1 MEKSTMHLI
10 HDNVKRLGN
19 NSKCKSFREIVN
31 DNLTPFQD
39 SIPETVNGVDYQIVA
54 GFFNIFFI
62 FLVYY
67 CPSTEK
73 YIYYGIHRDSDTI
86 HYKENF
92 PEGLPAFSTFH
103 DIEEHIYE
111 LLKGSYGK

>member
-1 MEKSTMHLI
+1 MERSTLNII
-10 HDNVKRLGN
+10 HDNIKRLGH
-19 NSKCKSFREIVN
+19 NSKCKTFREIIN
-31 DNLTPFQD
+31 DNLTSFQD
-39 SIPETVNGVDYQIVA
+39 PIPETVNGVDYLIVA

-86 HYKENF
+86 HYKTNF
-92 PEGLPAFSTFH
+92 PEELPTFSTFNE
-103 DIEEHIYE
+103 IEEHIYE
-111 LLKGSYGK
+111 LLKSSYGK

>member
-10 HDNVKRLGN
+10 HDNVKRLGHN
-19 NSKCKSFREIVN
+19 GKYKSFREIVN
-31 DNLTPFQD
+31 DDLTPFQD
-39 SIPETVNGVDYQIVA
+39 SIPETVNGVEYQVVA

-73 YIYYGIHRDSDTI
+73 YLYYGTHRESETI
-86 HYKENF
+86 NYKENF
-92 PEGLPAFSTFH
+92 PEGIPAFSTF
-103 DIEEHIYE
+103 DEAEEHIYE
-111 LLKGSYGK
+111 LLKGSYGQ